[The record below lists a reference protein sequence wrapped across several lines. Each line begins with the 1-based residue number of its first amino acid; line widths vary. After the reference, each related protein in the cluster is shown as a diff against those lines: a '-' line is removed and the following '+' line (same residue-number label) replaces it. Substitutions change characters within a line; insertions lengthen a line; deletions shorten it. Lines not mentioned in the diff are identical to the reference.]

1 MPEFQRA
8 RSPEQVEARRE
19 AILDVAEQLMTESS
33 VSEVSMRE
41 LARRVGLSASN
52 VARYFPTREAVYLE
66 VLDRA
71 RGAWLDSLALDGDL
85 SDVAATLARSLAT
98 RPVLCELISVL
109 ANVLER
115 NVSVEIARDYKLRS
129 AKHNA
134 RTADLL
140 RAALPSLSAETAQE
154 LSAAIFMFTAGMW
167 PLAHPNE
174 AVREAIKDPRLSGSR
189 IDFEDR
195 LRRLIVVLA
204 LGYQDARRRTGQ

>member
-1 MPEFQRA
+1 MSDFQRA

-33 VSEVSMRE
+33 VDEISMRE

-71 RGAWLDSLALDGDL
+71 RGAWLDSLTLDGDL
-85 SDVAATLARSLAT
+85 PEVAATLAASLAA

-115 NVSVEIARDYKLRS
+115 NVSAEIAREYKLRS

-140 RAALPSLSAETAQE
+140 RTALPGLTPEAAQE
-154 LSAAIFMFTAGMW
+154 LSAAIFVFTAGLW

-189 IDFEDR
+189 VDFEDR
-195 LRRLIVVLA
+195 LRGIVIVLVT
-204 LGYQDARRRTGQ
+204 GYRAGG

>member
-1 MPEFQRA
+1 
-8 RSPEQVEARRE
+8 
-19 AILDVAEQLMTESS
+19 MTESS
-33 VSEVSMRE
+33 VGEVSMRE

-71 RGAWLDSLALDGDL
+71 RGAWLDSLTLDGDL
-85 SDVAATLARSLAT
+85 SEVAATLARSLAT

-115 NVSVEIARDYKLRS
+115 NVSTEIARDYKLRS

-140 RAALPSLSAETAQE
+140 HAALPALSAETAQE
-154 LSAAIFMFTAGMW
+154 LSSAIFMLTAGMW

-174 AVREAIKDPRLSGSR
+174 AVQEAVKDPRLAGSR
-189 IDFEDR
+189 LDFEDR
-195 LRRLIVVLA
+195 LRRLIVVLT
-204 LGYQDARRRTGQ
+204 LGYQDVRRRIGQ